1 MAQRHV
7 TVASPVGLHARP
19 AAAFV
24 RAAAGSPVKVRIAKD
39 GKEPVPASS
48 LVSVLGL
55 AVGHGDD
62 VTLLAEG
69 DGAEA
74 VLDQLAR
81 LLARSDV

>member
-1 MAQRHV
+1 MVERRV

-24 RAAAGSPVKVRIAKD
+24 RAARDSALPVRIARD

-55 AVGHGDD
+55 AVGQGED
-62 VTLLAEG
+62 VTLSAEG

-74 VLDQLAR
+74 LLDQLAT
-81 LLARSDV
+81 LLAHTDA